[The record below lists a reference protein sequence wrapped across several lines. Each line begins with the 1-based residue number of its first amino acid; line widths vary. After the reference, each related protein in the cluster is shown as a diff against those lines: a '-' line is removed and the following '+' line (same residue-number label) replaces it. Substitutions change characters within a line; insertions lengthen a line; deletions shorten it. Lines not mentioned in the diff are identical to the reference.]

1 MHLSDEFYILAD
13 EELPEEREYDGYL
26 QIENGVGMMRLFWNE
41 AMTAIEELPSNIKGE
56 GKLSLVTAPSAC
68 GHIQRI
74 VDRILEK
81 MEGGEI
87 QVCCI
92 RNDFFGER
100 ITVTG
105 LLTGQDILAQL
116 KEKSLGRLLL
126 LPENLLR
133 AGEQVLLDD
142 ITVEDLKKALQ
153 TPIDIVQSS
162 GRDFVQKIVRC
173 LRTEN
178 RE

>member
-1 MHLSDEFYILAD
+1 M
-13 EELPEEREYDGYL
+13 
-26 QIENGVGMMRLFWNE
+26 
-41 AMTAIEELPSNIKGE
+41 
-56 GKLSLVTAPSAC
+56 
-68 GHIQRI
+68 
-74 VDRILEK
+74 
-81 MEGGEI
+81 
-87 QVCCI
+87 
-92 RNDFFGER
+92 
-100 ITVTG
+100 
-105 LLTGQDILAQL
+105 AQL